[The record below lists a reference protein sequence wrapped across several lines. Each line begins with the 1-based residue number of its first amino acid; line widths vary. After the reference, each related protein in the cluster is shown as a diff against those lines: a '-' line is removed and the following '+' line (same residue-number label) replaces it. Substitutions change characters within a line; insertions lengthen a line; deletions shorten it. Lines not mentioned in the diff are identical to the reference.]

1 MAQRIL
7 NLIPMS
13 RITHSKTFYFSLVLV
28 LIIILGFFVLPKYLP
43 GITVGE
49 IKRDDTNGNSTGDV
63 KDSDT
68 ASTTPE
74 MPKVKHLATPEPLKG
89 IYMSACVA
97 ATPSFRAK
105 LVKLVEET
113 ELNAIVIDVKDF
125 SGTVSFKTENP
136 LFKDNAGGG
145 CRVADMKEFLQEL
158 YDKGIYRIARISAF
172 QDLYMTKL
180 QPDWAVKKNS
190 DRSVVWKD
198 GKGISF
204 VDANSHEMW
213 DYLVALGIESH
224 EIGFDEL
231 NFDYIRFPSDG
242 NMKDIYYP
250 KSDEIIRAY
259 SNASSTRSGKSAVM
273 KGFFEYLKQNLA
285 DKGMVISADIFGM
298 TTTNYDDLNIGQLL
312 EDAAANFNYV
322 APMVYPSH
330 YPPGFLGYNTVA
342 AVNAHPYEIVN
353 YSMDIAVKRLDAMV
367 GTSTPSIRLKLRP
380 WLQDNDY
387 PVHYTPEMVRAQIQA
402 TYDSGLTSWMLWDA
416 GNTYTQSALLA
427 N

>member
-1 MAQRIL
+1 
-7 NLIPMS
+7 MS
-13 RITHSKTFYFSLVLV
+13 RVTHSKTFYLVLIII

-43 GITVGE
+43 GITIGDKGGV
-49 IKRDDTNGNSTGDV
+49 NS
-63 KDSDT
+63 S
-68 ASTTPE
+68 STTPDTKTE
-74 MPKVKHLATPEPLKG
+74 EKVLAASSTPIVKHLSTPEPLKG

-145 CRVADMKEFLQEL
+145 CRVADMREFLQEL

-180 QPDWAVKKNS
+180 KPDWAVKKNS

-204 VDANSHEMW
+204 IDANSREMW
-213 DYLVALGIESH
+213 DYLVALGEESH
-224 EIGFDEL
+224 SIGFDEL

-250 KSDEIIRAY
+250 KSDEIIRSY

-273 KGFFEYLKQNLA
+273 KGFFAYLKENLA
-285 DKGMVISADIFGM
+285 DKGIVISADIFGM

-342 AVNAHPYEIVN
+342 AVNAHPYEIVK

-416 GNTYTQSALLA
+416 GNTYTRAALLA

>member
-1 MAQRIL
+1 
-7 NLIPMS
+7 MS
-13 RITHSKTFYFSLVLV
+13 RVIHSKTFYLVLIIV

-43 GITVGE
+43 GITIGDGDKNNPSL
-49 IKRDDTNGNSTGDV
+49 IKTETKTEEKIS
-63 KDSDT
+63 T
-68 ASTTPE
+68 ASSTPI
-74 MPKVKHLATPEPLKG
+74 VKHLPTPEPLKG

-113 ELNAIVIDVKDF
+113 ELNAIVIDVKDY

-145 CRVADMKEFLQEL
+145 CRVADMPEFLQEL

-172 QDLYMTKL
+172 QDLYMSKL
-180 QPDWAVKKNS
+180 KPDWAVKKNS

-204 VDANSHEMW
+204 VDANSREMW
-213 DYLVALGIESH
+213 NYLVALGEESH
-224 EIGFDEL
+224 SIGFDEL

-250 KSDEIIRAY
+250 KSDEIIRSY

-273 KGFFEYLKQNLA
+273 KGFFEHLKENLA
-285 DKGMVISADIFGM
+285 DKGIVISADIFGM

-312 EDAAANFNYV
+312 EDAAANFNYA

-342 AVNAHPYEIVN
+342 AINAHPYEIVK
-353 YSMDIAVKRLDAMV
+353 YSMDVAVKRLDAMV
-367 GTSTPSIRLKLRP
+367 ASSTPSIRLKLRP

-416 GNTYTQSALLA
+416 GNTYTRGALLS